1 MAALTTSS
9 ISALGGKLVVDVA
22 MAANTAS
29 TNTTSAT
36 SGRIYLAQIDNPNST
51 NFYLKI
57 RDHASATPST
67 TTANGAGT
75 PHMLLKCPPYQ
86 TITYSIPGGFAYTA
100 GVSIWGSTST
110 SLGSTTASPSN
121 SVTVKLVCS

>member
-9 ISALGGKLVVDVA
+9 ITALGGKLVVDTAV
-22 MAANTAS
+22 AANSAS
-29 TNTTSAT
+29 ANTTSAT
-36 SGRIYLAQIDNPNST
+36 SGSIYLAQIDNPNST
-51 NFYLKI
+51 SFYLKI
-57 RDHASATPST
+57 RDHATATPST
-67 TTANGAGT
+67 DTANGAGT

-100 GVSIWGSTST
+100 GVTIWGSTST
-110 SLGSTTASPSN
+110 TVASTTSSPSN

>member
-57 RDHASATPST
+57 RDHADATPST